1 MYMYTANQALFAR
14 VYMISI
20 ATGFFR
26 GLESKDRSQ
35 ITHTSTTASN
45 IKQVIVAHM
54 VILHTFDRMMST
66 SSGSFCYFSLKDSN
80 RAHQCLKIMGVLK
93 IAQFLVLHYF
103 CTKVQEVLQSI
114 RKEEISIS
122 LYFTILL
129 FLYIYHLR
137 STLTFN

>member
-1 MYMYTANQALFAR
+1 MYTANQALFAR

-26 GLESKDRSQ
+26 GQESKDRSQ

-66 SSGSFCYFSLKDSN
+66 CFFSLEDSN

-93 IAQFLVLHYF
+93 LLSFL
-103 CTKVQEVLQSI
+103 C
-114 RKEEISIS
+114 
-122 LYFTILL
+122 FTI
-129 FLYIYHLR
+129 FVQKFKKFCNQSGNR
-137 STLTFN
+137 K